1 MAVAIAGII
10 CQELVADYRE
20 TYDIQSGPN
29 CTKSYLCPWANRFTV
44 AHGFL
49 GLSSTVSIGGLITLS
64 LPLPYPELASESSYA
79 LASMYARTVEIQG
92 VGSPVQGGGNI
103 AFTSAIVRVT
113 FGPFPWSFSGVDYM
127 QLDPTRPYVW
137 AEQHLAYSSEVIT
150 VPGRKVFF
158 GSSGGTKR
166 LDQDWGFTS
175 PKIDMTITCKSM
187 PYLPAPAVLYA
198 IQNPISSVTYLGCAA
213 GHLLFNGAQDE
224 PDHASDGT
232 PIRDVSFSFSFRPIA
247 PWDYVYNG
255 DLPGWDQVVD
265 STGAPIIQRSD
276 LSGIIPAAYIA

>member
-1 MAVAIAGII
+1 MAVTIAGIV

-20 TYDIQSGPN
+20 GYDIQQGPT

-79 LASMYARTVEIQG
+79 LASMYARTVEIIG
-92 VGSPVQGGGNI
+92 AGPPVQGTANI
-103 AFTSAIVRVT
+103 AYTSAIVRVS
-113 FGPFPWSFSGVDYM
+113 FGPFPWTFAGIDYM
-127 QLDPTRPYVW
+127 QLDPTRPYIW
-137 AEQHLAYSSEVIT
+137 AEQHLAYSSEFIT

-158 GSSGGTKR
+158 KSSGKS

-198 IQNPISSVTYLGCAA
+198 SQNPISSVTYLGCAA
-213 GHLLFNGAQDE
+213 GYLLFNGAQDD
-224 PDHASDGT
+224 PGQASDGT

-255 DLPGWDQVVD
+255 ALPGWDQVVD
-265 STGAPIIQRSD
+265 SNSDPIIQRSD